1 MMDLLPESSIMEQW
15 FIQNL
20 LQILSTRQSVTTSK
34 LPLVHSTDPLIT
46 SKDLCTTSST
56 QQPTPMSK
64 RLGSMSEAIQI

>member
-1 MMDLLPESSIMEQW
+1 
-15 FIQNL
+15 
-20 LQILSTRQSVTTSK
+20 VTTSK